1 MFFYPTKSMMTQD
14 MSKIMQIKLDK
25 IVYFITLKFLNKF
38 ISIEKFESLI
48 NKKKCQVM
56 IAFIRFFDAFHLQF
70 K

>member
-1 MFFYPTKSMMTQD
+1 MMTQD

-38 ISIEKFESLI
+38 ISIEKFGSLI
-48 NKKKCQVM
+48 NNKKYQVM
-56 IAFIRFFDAFHLQF
+56 IVFIRFFDAFHLQF